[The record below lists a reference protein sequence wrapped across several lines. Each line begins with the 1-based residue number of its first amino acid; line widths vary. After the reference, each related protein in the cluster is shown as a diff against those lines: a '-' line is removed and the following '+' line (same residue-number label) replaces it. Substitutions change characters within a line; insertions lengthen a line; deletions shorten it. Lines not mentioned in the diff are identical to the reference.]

1 MNLEEIILEKRLKYV
16 LFGGKG
22 GVGKTTAAA
31 ACSVWAAQHGRET
44 LIIST
49 DPAHSL
55 SDSLA
60 QDLSG
65 GDIKEVQG
73 IPNLY
78 GLEVNPQKEFSKYQE
93 SLQSASS
100 SSEIAGI
107 PGSELLEDLGGITPP
122 GSDEALAFAKVLE
135 FIEKGEHD
143 LVIFDTAPTGHTLR
157 LLSLPDLLNS
167 FFGKLLTFRLKLSR
181 VWGRIKRFFGRG
193 EEEEDK
199 TLETLERLKTT
210 IDAAGK
216 ELKDK
221 TKTNFVIVMIPE
233 LMAIYETERLLSA
246 LYEYEIPTSF
256 ILVNMVYPDIP
267 DCWFCKA
274 RKSMQD
280 KHLKEIKE
288 LYDEFAIIEI
298 PLAETEIRGIEGL
311 ERIGKILFI

>member
-1 MNLEEIILEKRLKYV
+1 MTLEEMILKKRLKYI

-31 ACSVWAAQHGRET
+31 ACSVWAAQQGRET

-65 GDIKEVQG
+65 GDIKEVRG
-73 IPNLY
+73 VPDLY
-78 GLEVNPQKEFSKYQE
+78 GLEVNPQKEFSKYQK
-93 SLQSASS
+93 SLESASD

-107 PGSELLEDLGGITPP
+107 PGSELLEDLGGLTPP
-122 GSDEALAFAKVLE
+122 GADEALAFAKVLE
-135 FIEKGEHD
+135 FIEKSEHD
-143 LVIFDTAPTGHTLR
+143 LIIFDTAPTGHTLR

-167 FFGKLLTFRLKLSR
+167 FFGKLLTFRLRLSR
-181 VWGRIKRFFGRG
+181 VWGRIKRLFGRG
-193 EEEEDK
+193 EEEEDR

-216 ELKDK
+216 ELKDE

-246 LYEYEIPTSF
+246 LYEYEIPASF

-267 DCWFCKA
+267 DCWFCKS

-280 KHLKEIKE
+280 KHLKEIRE
-288 LYDEFAIIEI
+288 LYDEFTIIEI